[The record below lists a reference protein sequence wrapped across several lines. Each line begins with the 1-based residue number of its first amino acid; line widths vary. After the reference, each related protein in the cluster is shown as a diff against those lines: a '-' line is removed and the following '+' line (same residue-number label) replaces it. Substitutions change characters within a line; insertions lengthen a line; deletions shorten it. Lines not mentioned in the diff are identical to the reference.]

1 MAVSAY
7 EVISATTVSTAAQ
20 TVTLSSI
27 PQTYTDL
34 VVVVNAFSS
43 VNSDLYVSFNGD
55 SASNY
60 SRTTLWGDGT
70 SAGSTRI
77 VRADGYAFMILT
89 YYGVVTTTQGASVHT
104 LNIMNYSNTTTNKT
118 LLARSSY
125 AGQGVDGTVGMWNST
140 AAISSMTFDL
150 ASTRTFS
157 TGSTF
162 TIYGIKASA

>member
-7 EVISATTVSTAAQ
+7 EVISATTVGTAAQ

-43 VNSDLYVSFNGD
+43 IQSDLYVYFNSD
-55 SASNY
+55 NTANY
-60 SRTTLWGDGT
+60 SRTAIWGDGAT
-70 SAGSTRI
+70 AGSNRI
-77 VRADGYAFMILT
+77 VRTDGYSFMVLT
-89 YYGVVTTTQGASVHT
+89 YYGAVATTQGASVHT
-104 LNIMNYSNTTTNKT
+104 VNIMNYSNTNTYKTVLSRTN
-118 LLARSSY
+118 A
-125 AGQGVDGTVGMWNST
+125 AAVGIDATVGMWGST

-157 TGSTF
+157 VGSTF
-162 TIYGIKASA
+162 TLYGIKAA

>member
-1 MAVSAY
+1 MDKTYEPIATQTLGSAV
-7 EVISATTVSTAAQ
+7 Q

-27 PQTYTDL
+27 PSTYTDL

-60 SRTTLWGDGT
+60 SRTTLWGDGST
-70 SAGSTRI
+70 AGSTRI

-89 YYGVVTTTQGASVHT
+89 YYGAVTTTQGASVHT
-104 LNIMNYSNTTTNKT
+104 VNIMNYSNTTTNKT
-118 LLARSSY
+118 VLARPSS
-125 AGQGVDGTVGMWNST
+125 AGQGVDATVGMWNST

-157 TGSTF
+157 AGSTF
-162 TIYGIKASA
+162 TIYGIKAA

>member
-1 MAVSAY
+1 MTATY
-7 EVISATTVSTAAQ
+7 EPISTTTVGTAAQ

-27 PQTYTDL
+27 PSTYTDL

-43 VNSDLYVSFNGD
+43 IQSDLYVSFNGD

-77 VRADGYAFMILT
+77 TRADGYAFMILT
-89 YYGVVTTTQGASVHT
+89 YYGAVTTTQGASVHT
-104 LNIMNYSNTTTNKT
+104 INIMNYSNTTTNKT
-118 LLARSSY
+118 VLARPSTASV
-125 AGQGVDGTVGMWNST
+125 GVDATVGMWNST
-140 AAISSMTFDL
+140 AAINSMTFDL

-157 TGSTF
+157 VGSTF
-162 TIYGIKASA
+162 TIYGIKAE